1 MLRHLQQ
8 LPAGPPPATRP
19 PGPKGTSASARRPG
33 PPGSIE
39 PGQSAAWP
47 ARRGPARPGEA
58 RPGTELTNATQ
69 RGGTWRPGA
78 QAETLEERRD
88 LSLALA
94 VGEIRPRLGLAGRV
108 LERLLEWEVEE
119 LPGGDWHT
127 MDFRV
132 TVAEPEPGTKG
143 EVEAYHTKVFDSF
156 AADKPRIMTLQIVKR
171 MSAAEAAEED
181 QRSREEGEVEEGRPA
196 RSAGGTGTGPGP
208 GGAPPG
214 GAPAPPRAAKMGNA
228 TLGDAGGAPRGGAAV
243 SFAANNATAA
253 GAAPPKPKRK
263 GFTLDADWD
272 MVPKKKAPAGG
283 GGEADSGP
291 AAEGPGKTAPRQG
304 GFKSRLS
311 KTR

>member
-1 MLRHLQQ
+1 M
-8 LPAGPPPATRP
+8 
-19 PGPKGTSASARRPG
+19 
-33 PPGSIE
+33 
-39 PGQSAAWP
+39 
-47 ARRGPARPGEA
+47 
-58 RPGTELTNATQ
+58 
-69 RGGTWRPGA
+69 
-78 QAETLEERRD
+78 
-88 LSLALA
+88 
-94 VGEIRPRLGLAGRV
+94 GEIRPRLGLAGRV

-181 QRSREEGEVEEGRPA
+181 QRSREEGEVEEGQPA

-214 GAPAPPRAAKMGNA
+214 GAPAPPRAAKTGNA

-283 GGEADSGP
+283 GRPTAAGPRRDRGRRPRGREGSRADSRKPDEDSFDSRFILVTRDASAPHYPAGP
-291 AAEGPGKTAPRQG
+291 VRPRTSPSAAHTKRKTAPPG
-304 GFKSRLS
+304 
-311 KTR
+311 

>member
-1 MLRHLQQ
+1 M
-8 LPAGPPPATRP
+8 
-19 PGPKGTSASARRPG
+19 
-33 PPGSIE
+33 
-39 PGQSAAWP
+39 AWP
-47 ARRGPARPGEA
+47 PRRGPA

-69 RGGTWRPGA
+69 RGGTRRPGA

-88 LSLALA
+88 LGLALA

-181 QRSREEGEVEEGRPA
+181 QRSREEGEAEEGQPA
-196 RSAGGTGTGPGP
+196 RSAAGTGTGPGP
-208 GGAPPG
+208 GGSPPG
-214 GAPAPPRAAKMGNA
+214 GAPAPPRAANAGNA
-228 TLGDAGGAPRGGAAV
+228 TLEGAGGAPGGGGAV
-243 SFAANNATAA
+243 SFAANNATAAA

-283 GGEADSGP
+283 GEADSGR
-291 AAEGPGKTAPRQG
+291 AAEGPGKAAPRQG